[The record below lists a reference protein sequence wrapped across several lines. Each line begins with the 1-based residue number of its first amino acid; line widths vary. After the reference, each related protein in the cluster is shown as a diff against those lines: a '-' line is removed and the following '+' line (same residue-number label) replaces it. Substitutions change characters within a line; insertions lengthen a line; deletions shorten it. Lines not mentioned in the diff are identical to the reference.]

1 MADLPDI
8 PPIGECQPPKGELR
22 PSPSLSQSPRRGEFL
37 RRDSGKVYG
46 RGEPMT
52 GAAKNW
58 IAGGKKMGNAL
69 KRLRLQH
76 GWTHEEAAAHMGVS
90 RGQFIKLERG
100 ERKLTERTIRLAAK
114 AFEVSMA
121 EVMRD
126 NGPPGAGYLPV
137 TALGE
142 RDLPVFAAA
151 EGGPGE
157 MVVSTSPI
165 EIVARPWYLGS
176 VKEGFGVLVV
186 GESMSPAF
194 EPGDI
199 AVVNPRLPPARGK
212 DVILVAREEEGEFT
226 AVIKRLVRWTA
237 TEWHVRQF
245 NPPPG
250 AKEDMVL
257 SRKAWP
263 KALRVVGKFYG

>member
-1 MADLPDI
+1 
-8 PPIGECQPPKGELR
+8 
-22 PSPSLSQSPRRGEFL
+22 
-37 RRDSGKVYG
+37 
-46 RGEPMT
+46 MT
-52 GAAKNW
+52 GASR
-58 IAGGKKMGNAL
+58 AGGKKMSNAL
-69 KRLRLQH
+69 KRLRLQR

-100 ERKLTERTIRLAAK
+100 ERKLTERTIRLASK
-114 AFEVSMA
+114 AFSVTMA

-126 NGPPGAGYLPV
+126 DGPPGSGYLPI

-151 EGGPGE
+151 EGAPGE

-186 GESMSPAF
+186 GESMLPVF

-212 DVILVAREEEGEFT
+212 DVLVVRGEEESEFT
-226 AVIKRLVRWTA
+226 ATVKRLVRWTP
-237 TEWHVRQF
+237 TEWHVHQF
-245 NPPPG
+245 SPPAGQRGDLALP
-250 AKEDMVL
+250 
-257 SRKAWP
+257 RKVWG
-263 KALRVVGKFYG
+263 KALRIVGKVNG